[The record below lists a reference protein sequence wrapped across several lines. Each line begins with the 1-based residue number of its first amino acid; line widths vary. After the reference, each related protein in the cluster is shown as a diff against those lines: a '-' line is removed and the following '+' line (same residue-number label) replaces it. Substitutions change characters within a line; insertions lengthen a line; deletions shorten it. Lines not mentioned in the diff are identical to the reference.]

1 MSRRKG
7 IEEASGMSGNPLES
21 RRGEI
26 KGPAM
31 VKRDRG
37 QPSSVSS
44 WSLPSCLP
52 RGRKANKPTPTDAE
66 RREPNLKPEGNSG
79 VLE

>member
-1 MSRRKG
+1 
-7 IEEASGMSGNPLES
+7 MSGNPLES

-37 QPSSVSS
+37 QPSSVSLWSLSS